1 MAENIRNGTAC
12 SHYSLVSGSVPLY
25 IITAADKTR
34 YNSFVKD
41 EKLKNEM
48 LTAWDKMQKDPLK
61 LSSDS
66 RQIIA
71 PESGHYINQDE
82 PEVIENAINDM
93 QHKLSEK

>member
-1 MAENIRNGTAC
+1 MKILKWLKIFGMGLLVLIIL
-12 SHYSLVSGSVPLY
+12 SLVSGSVPLY

-48 LTAWDKMQKDPLK
+48 LTAWDKMQKNLLK

-71 PESGHYINQDE
+71 PKADITSIR
-82 PEVIENAINDM
+82 M
-93 QHKLSEK
+93 SRK